1 MSLRVYCKEHH
12 SVSSRALLGFKKN
25 RALLME
31 AETSTF
37 SSLSS
42 NWVYLA
48 IGALAL
54 VLGYFIYK
62 RYFGA
67 KTGGAVSFASPLS
80 APAAAP
86 AAPAAPEAEV
96 EEYEEEDDEKED

>member
-1 MSLRVYCKEHH
+1 
-12 SVSSRALLGFKKN
+12 
-25 RALLME
+25 ME

-42 NWVYLA
+42 NWVYLV

-62 RYFGA
+62 RYFGP
-67 KTGGAVSFASPLS
+67 KTGGGSVSFASPMS
-80 APAAAP
+80 APAAAQ

-96 EEYEEEDDEKED
+96 EEYEEDDDEKED